1 MPVREL
7 PRIPAEEMEKLKASK
22 YVESVD
28 THMAF
33 LTLDFHLIL
42 YQRWKDVPT
51 VNELQKTMEE

>member
-28 THMAF
+28 THTQMS
-33 LTLDFHLIL
+33 
-42 YQRWKDVPT
+42 W
-51 VNELQKTMEE
+51 ELLM